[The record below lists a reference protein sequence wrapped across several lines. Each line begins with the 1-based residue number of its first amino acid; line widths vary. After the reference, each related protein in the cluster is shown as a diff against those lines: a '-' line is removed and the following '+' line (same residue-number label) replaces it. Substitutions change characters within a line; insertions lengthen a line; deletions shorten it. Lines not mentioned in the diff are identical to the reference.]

1 MLFSELPLAN
11 PLPRAIRA
19 VSYEQP
25 TPIQEQSI
33 PSLLEGKDLLGIA
46 QTGTGKTAAFALPIL
61 QLLLDSGK
69 FGAPKTCRA
78 LILLP
83 TRELA
88 IQVADCFKQYAQF
101 TAIST
106 TCIFG
111 GVGDASQKNSLIRG
125 VDVLVA
131 TPGRLLDLIGQK
143 AVSLK
148 ALEFFVLD
156 EADRMLDMGFIHDIR
171 KVVAL
176 LPQVRHNLFVS
187 AALPDDIPKVA

>member
-11 PLPRAIRA
+11 PLQRAIRA
-19 VSYEQP
+19 VGYETP

-69 FGAPKTCRA
+69 FRAPKTCRA

-88 IQVADCFKQYAQF
+88 IQVEECFKQYAQF
-101 TAIST
+101 TAISS

-111 GVGDASQKNSLIRG
+111 GVGDASQKNCGRAGGDSRASAG
-125 VDVLVA
+125 PYRPEGGFPEG
-131 TPGRLLDLIGQK
+131 PGILCAG
-143 AVSLK
+143 
-148 ALEFFVLD
+148 
-156 EADRMLDMGFIHDIR
+156 
-171 KVVAL
+171 
-176 LPQVRHNLFVS
+176 
-187 AALPDDIPKVA
+187 